1 MNSITGHIKILRPL
15 NLIIGAITVLISASI
30 LQQLNEF
37 STVLLIIGIVVS
49 YNAAANVINDYCDI
63 AVDRIN
69 RPERPLITGS
79 VSLKT
84 AKWLSIILFTFGSL
98 LATLLPLE
106 AIVVAILIAMPLM
119 VLYSYRL
126 KGLPLVGNVSIA
138 FILGLTFIF
147 TGVSLGSWQ
156 PMLIPALLAFSLTL
170 VRELVKDIADFDGDK
185 SAELTT
191 FPILV
196 GIKRAAQ
203 LVIMLAI
210 LTIIGTLIP
219 YIMGYFGIA
228 YLILLILGVEIP
240 LIVIVLS
247 FVKKPSNITAKR
259 AAALLKFSTI
269 AGLLAVWA
277 GSVY

>member
-30 LQQLNEF
+30 QQQLNEF
-37 STVLLIIGIVVS
+37 STVLMIIGIVVS

>member
-1 MNSITGHIKILRPL
+1 VSSLNGHIKILRPL
-15 NLIIGAITVLISASI
+15 NLIIGAVTVLISASI
-30 LQQLNEF
+30 LQQLNEIA
-37 STVLLIIGIVVS
+37 TVLLIIGVVVS

-63 AVDRIN
+63 DVDRIN
-69 RPERPLITGS
+69 RPERPLITGG
-79 VSLKT
+79 VAPNT
-84 AKWLSIILFTFGSL
+84 AKWLAIILFAFGSL
-98 LATLLPLE
+98 LATQLPLR
-106 AIVVAILIAMPLM
+106 ATLIAFLIAMPLM
-119 VLYSYRL
+119 ILYSYYL
-126 KGLPLVGNVSIA
+126 KARPLVGNISIA

-147 TGVSLGSWQ
+147 TGVALGAWQ
-156 PMLIPALLAFSLTL
+156 PMLIPAALAFSLTL

-185 SAELTT
+185 SADLTT

-196 GIKRAAQ
+196 GVERAVQ
-203 LVIMLAI
+203 LVIILAA
-210 LTIIGTLIP
+210 LTILGTLIP
-219 YIMGYFGIA
+219 YIMGYFGHA

-247 FVKKPSNITAKR
+247 FVKNPSNITAKR

>member
-69 RPERPLITGS
+69 RPERPLIAGS

-119 VLYSYRL
+119 VLYSYCL

-138 FILGLTFIF
+138 FTLGLTFIF

-156 PMLIPALLAFSLTL
+156 PMLIPAMLAFSLTL

-185 SAELTT
+185 SADLTT